1 MCIGSLSSLF
11 YYKLFEMQGKFILLF
26 PIAFIKVSCIE
37 SSRKYMFQFSS
48 VAQSCPTLCDPM
60 NRSMPGLPVHHQL
73 PEFTQ
78 THVHY
83 LAVTGREKWGWGIAF
98 IHLWVFFKKYKY
110 TLIYMSIY
118 LIYIC
123 LYVYICYMYITQAHN
138 DVSSFNPIV
147 CSLL

>member
-11 YYKLFEMQGKFILLF
+11 YYKLFEMQGKFIFLF

-48 VAQSCPTLCDPM
+48 VAQSCPTQSCP
-60 NRSMPGLPVHHQL
+60 
-73 PEFTQ
+73 

-98 IHLWVFFKKYKY
+98 IHLWVFLKKYKY
-110 TLIYMSIY
+110 TL
-118 LIYIC
+118 
-123 LYVYICYMYITQAHN
+123 MYRGHEFEQTLG
-138 DVSSFNPIV
+138 DSEG
-147 CSLL
+147 